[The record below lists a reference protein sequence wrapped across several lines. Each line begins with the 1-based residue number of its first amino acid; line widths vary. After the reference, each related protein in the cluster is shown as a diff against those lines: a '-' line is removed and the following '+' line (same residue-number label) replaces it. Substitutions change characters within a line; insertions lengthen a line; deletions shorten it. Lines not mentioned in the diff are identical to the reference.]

1 MKVFYQKNAVQ
12 AVLQSDGN
20 VTILRAPGAPLAEH
34 GSASAHSRGFVL
46 GCDQKGSPMTSMSTL
61 ETYTGRYTPY
71 GSETTLPSVTGFA
84 GQLKF
89 RSLPGYFL
97 GNGYR
102 FFNTVLM
109 RFYSPDSLSPFAA
122 GGINAYMY
130 CAGDPVNRSDPSG
143 HIGEFGSPASPRINR
158 RYMGSTFNLMEVV
171 PESFEPRPYATDAQ
185 SVAPFASR
193 RPLSPNVER
202 PWPGVSSAVQGE
214 GVTSPGNAPWASQ
227 PITPDSNHSRPVET
241 YPALANSERSYS
253 PLTNESSQRA
263 RSAAYNAMRDGRPA
277 ARVIREQITGV
288 DETVVDNARGSLIK
302 GVGRVA
308 NTTPKQNSDS

>member
-34 GSASAHSRGFVL
+34 GSASAHSRGLVL
-46 GCDQKGSPMTSMSTL
+46 GCDQKGSPMTLLSAL

-71 GSETTLPSVTGFA
+71 GSETTLPSVTGFT

-171 PESFEPRPYATDAQ
+171 PESFEPRPYTWQ
-185 SVAPFASR
+185 
-193 RPLSPNVER
+193 PL
-202 PWPGVSSAVQGE
+202 
-214 GVTSPGNAPWASQ
+214 TS
-227 PITPDSNHSRPVET
+227 DSNYSTPVEP
-241 YPALANSERSYS
+241 YHALAKLTSVDKFEGWNSSSKRTFS
-253 PLTNESSQRA
+253 PLTIKKSQRA
-263 RSAAYNAMRDGRPA
+263 RSAAYNAMRDGRPV
-277 ARVIREQITGV
+277 ARAIRDEVAGVNEAIIDGARRSVINWI
-288 DETVVDNARGSLIK
+288 N
-302 GVGRVA
+302 RVA